1 VQARGEG
8 RLSEPKGRALGQ
20 RLVYGPPPPQAE
32 AVAKAHVC
40 GLDLRPA
47 ALQHA
52 VDLLHVLKPHAFSHL
67 CVGLIGIEEQRR
79 EEHPLSTRLGGH
91 YAAVLHL
98 YRQPPRV
105 ASEEVERYVQA
116 LFETVSRTSVMAFKY
131 EFTLETPLTIY
142 AKWPCFSLEMGLA
155 WHPILNAVSPLC
167 GIKPEDLFRT
177 AEEEGDLIFTDA
189 YPTRWERLVEPD
201 VITPHYREAA
211 GEISEAQARPVPL
224 VFPVV
229 PAGTTFTF
237 VVAFRQKV
245 GQECWG
251 ETLRW
256 LQQVLTRGLGAK
268 TQLSYG
274 VFRRQT

>member
-1 VQARGEG
+1 MRG
-8 RLSEPKGRALGQ
+8 
-20 RLVYGPPPPQAE
+20 
-32 AVAKAHVC
+32 
-40 GLDLRPA
+40 
-47 ALQHA
+47 
-52 VDLLHVLKPHAFSHL
+52 
-67 CVGLIGIEEQRR
+67 RR
-79 EEHPLSTRLGGH
+79 EFAGGDDPLSRYCQEDYNVVSCINLAFLEWMRQKIGKPEG
-91 YAAVLHL
+91 ARQRSEGLPDFSRRAVLHL
-98 YRQPPRV
+98 YRQPPR
-105 ASEEVERYVQA
+105 AAREEVERYVQA
-116 LFETVSRTSVMAFKY
+116 IFDAVSRASAMAFKY
-131 EFTLETPLTIY
+131 EFTLETPLTIHT
-142 AKWPCFSLEMGLA
+142 KWPYLPLEIGLA
-155 WHPILNAVSPLC
+155 WHPILNVPYIPASSLKGAARAAAVSPLC
-167 GIKPEDLFRT
+167 GIEPEDLFGT
-177 AEEEGDLIFTDA
+177 TEEEGDLIFTDA

-201 VITPHYREAA
+201 VITPHYRETA

-237 VVAFRQKV
+237 VVAFRQMV